1 MEKKIKELNGVMED
15 KEQEKKKIINDM
27 NDKIGELNNEISE
40 WQFKLKNSEDLIN
53 SMKNEIA
60 MMIKE
65 KDALINDK
73 NNLNQRINIISNEN
87 KVKIKI

>member
-1 MEKKIKELNGVMED
+1 
-15 KEQEKKKIINDM
+15 M

-65 KDALINDK
+65 KDALVNDK
-73 NNLNQRINIISNEN
+73 NNLEQRINIISNEN
-87 KVKIKI
+87 TNLKGEYQNLTQKKNDLERQINNLNQEKIN